1 MKAAV
6 LGAQLYR
13 HLPIAG
19 VGNEGRSAL
28 ELAAIL
34 GLHRRTIQ
42 RHLVELEKAGL
53 AFRVT
58 RDPDVWRRYVT

>member
-6 LGAQLYR
+6 LGAHLYR
-13 HLPIAG
+13 HLPCAG
-19 VGNEGRSAL
+19 VDDEGRSAL
-28 ELAAIL
+28 ELAALL

-53 AFRVT
+53 AFRVK